1 MSIDIAEPVSLQF
14 ACRYL
19 NMFMKVFTKAELPDY
34 HRQLYIF
41 LQAATLSTQVKV
53 SLSNDIPM
61 KMEFE
66 IGKIGSLKFYLA
78 PKIED
83 D

>member
-1 MSIDIAEPVSLQF
+1 MTIEITEPVSLQF

-19 NMFMKVFTKAELPDY
+19 NMFMKAS
-34 HRQLYIF
+34 
-41 LQAATLSTQVKV
+41 TLSPQVKV
-53 SLSNDIPM
+53 SLSNDIPLM
-61 KMEFE
+61 MEFD
-66 IGKIGSLKFYLA
+66 IAKIGSLKYYLA

>member
-1 MSIDIAEPVSLQF
+1 MTIA
-14 ACRYL
+14 
-19 NMFMKVFTKAELPDY
+19 N
-34 HRQLYIF
+34 YIF

>member
-1 MSIDIAEPVSLQF
+1 MSIDMTEPVSLQF
-14 ACRYL
+14 ALRYL
-19 NMFMKVFTKAELPDY
+19 NMFMKVLL
-34 HRQLYIF
+34 RQSF
-41 LQAATLSTQVKV
+41 LINIIDNLIVQATTLSTQVKV

-61 KMEFE
+61 MMEFD

>member
-1 MSIDIAEPVSLQF
+1 MTEPVSLQF
-14 ACRYL
+14 ALRYL
-19 NMFMKVFTKAELPDY
+19 NMFMKVFTEAELPDNIIDN
-34 HRQLYIF
+34 LIV
-41 LQAATLSTQVKV
+41 QATTLSTQVKV

-61 KMEFE
+61 MMEFD